1 MKSCA
6 LFQIRLDF
14 ILISGDTVCNINLEK
29 ALFEHIE
36 RRKKDK
42 LAIKTMIT
50 KKGKPN
56 YFTHQVNIHMQK
68 TEENEKMKNDKII
81 NYLCYFYFSLLVVL
95 IIYDLII
102 NVYIYTFIYYSYL
115 TRFGQDEL

>member
-1 MKSCA
+1 
-6 LFQIRLDF
+6 
-14 ILISGDTVCNINLEK
+14 
-29 ALFEHIE
+29 
-36 RRKKDK
+36 
-42 LAIKTMIT
+42 MIT

-68 TEENEKMKNDKII
+68 TEENEKMKNENMI
-81 NYLCYFYFSLLVVL
+81 NYLCYFYFSSLVVL